1 MDIIAC
7 NVSNLCVVNFLR
19 YIQEFSLEMS
29 KLKRLTQQLTLKK
42 KPLLELCSYFVF
54 RTAAKDIDNLKRL
67 GITHILNAAF
77 VSSRTNCYD
86 HGIVDTDPDWYS
98 CREYNCEFLG
108 IDAIDN
114 PEFDLSQ
121 FFEDAADFIE
131 SARCSNGMLP
141 IKYSQSS

>member
-1 MDIIAC
+1 
-7 NVSNLCVVNFLR
+7 
-19 YIQEFSLEMS
+19 MS
-29 KLKRLTQQLTLKK
+29 KEEVRIQVKK
-42 KPLLELCSYFVF
+42 VLENESVSHWNHLDQVYPGIFIGDEH
-54 RTAAKDIDNLKRL
+54 AAKDIDNLKRL

-86 HGIVDTDPDWYS
+86 HGIVDTDPDWYAV
-98 CREYNCEFLG
+98 REYNCEFLG

-131 SARCSNGMLP
+131 SARCSNGMVST
-141 IKYSQSS
+141 Y